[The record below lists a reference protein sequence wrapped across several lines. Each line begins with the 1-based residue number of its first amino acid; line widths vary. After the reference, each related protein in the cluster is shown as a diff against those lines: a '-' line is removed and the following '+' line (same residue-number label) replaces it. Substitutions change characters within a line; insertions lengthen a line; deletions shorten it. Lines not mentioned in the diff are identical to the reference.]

1 MSLLDVFKFAAD
13 WLKEY
18 GSLSLIIIII
28 AASLIQVTP
37 LNLNP
42 WSAFGKLLRAAGKYM
57 NRDILESVNELKT
70 DLKDLSNR
78 TDGISKAV
86 DENEID
92 RIRYE
97 ILTFASNLS
106 RGENFTK
113 AEFDRIFK
121 LDEKY
126 HMILKR
132 AKLTNGQVDRE
143 MAYITHVDKEKHETD
158 SYLK

>member
-1 MSLLDVFKFAAD
+1 MSLLDVLKFAAD
-13 WLKEY
+13 WLQEY
-18 GSLSLIIIII
+18 GSLSLIIFVIV
-28 AASLIQVTP
+28 ASLIQVTP
-37 LNLNP
+37 LKLNP
-42 WSAFGKLLRAAGKYM
+42 WSIFGKMLRAGGKYI
-57 NRDILESVNELKT
+57 NRDIFDSVNELKSE
-70 DLKDLSNR
+70 LKDLSDR
-78 TDGISKAV
+78 TDGISRAV

-121 LDEKY
+121 LNEKY
-126 HMILKR
+126 HVILKR
-132 AKLTNGQVDRE
+132 ANLTNGQIDRE
-143 MAYITHVDKEKHETD
+143 MAYITHIDKEKHEND

>member
-1 MSLLDVFKFAAD
+1 MSLLDVLKFAAD

-18 GSLSLIIIII
+18 GSLSIIVLAIL
-28 AASLIQVTP
+28 ASLIQITP
-37 LNLNP
+37 LKLNP
-42 WSAFGKLLRAAGKYM
+42 WTIFGRLLRAGGKYI
-57 NRDILESVNELKT
+57 NRDIFESVNELKS

-78 TDGISKAV
+78 ADELSRAV

-121 LDEKY
+121 LNEKY
-126 HMILKR
+126 HVILKR
-132 AKLTNGQVDRE
+132 ANLTNGQIDRE
-143 MAYITHVDKEKHETD
+143 MAYITHVDKEKHEND